1 MLKAFIITF
10 LSFVLFQLAQ
20 AASVTILSP
29 KTNDEFKAGQTVEIK
44 WKLAEDASVDKV
56 MIALASG
63 PAQALL
69 IDEVIENS
77 VDAKSGIYKWKIPEN
92 IKPNPK

>member
-1 MLKAFIITF
+1 
-10 LSFVLFQLAQ
+10 
-20 AASVTILSP
+20 
-29 KTNDEFKAGQTVEIK
+29 
-44 WKLAEDASVDKV
+44 

-69 IDEVIENS
+69 IDDVLVNA

>member
-1 MLKAFIITF
+1 
-10 LSFVLFQLAQ
+10 
-20 AASVTILSP
+20 
-29 KTNDEFKAGQTVEIK
+29 
-44 WKLAEDASVDKV
+44 

-69 IDEVIENS
+69 IDDVLVNA

-92 IKPNPK
+92 IKPNPKQYVDILIILSRIDEEKKQEKDYKTNNNINNNNFFFSVLEIGPHSADIAFAGKE